1 MFDVPPP
8 VHPKSTRVFVLPSRN
23 TIGLVAVL
31 AAMWYAG
38 LCQSNGAAY
47 LLCFLLG
54 SLAAVSTIHAW
65 ANLRGATVRADSIAP
80 VFAGEEVIVPLV
92 LNAERGAEPVAISIR
107 ARAAA
112 KGALVPR
119 MTDGQEQRA
128 TLRFTAKQRGRF
140 QEVNLVA
147 TSLYPL
153 GLFTARRSF
162 VVRQTWFVY
171 PQPSG
176 SAPIPRSAAPD
187 RQPREGAKVEG
198 DDFAGTRS
206 WLPGESQRHIDW
218 KAAARGQ
225 PLLTKQ
231 WAGEATVTVLLD
243 WRDTPPGDIES
254 RLGQFARWVQT
265 SERGGASYGL
275 ALPGTTLPPSR
286 GSAHFHACLRALAV
300 FSPEESGA

>member
-1 MFDVPPP
+1 MFPSPVPPKP
-8 VHPKSTRVFVLPSRN
+8 TPTLVLPGRN

-47 LLCFLLG
+47 LLCFLIG

-65 ANLRGATVRADSIAP
+65 ANLRGVIVRAEPIAP
-80 VFAGEEVIVPLV
+80 VFAGEEVGVPLV
-92 LNAERGAEPVAISIR
+92 VNAERGTEPAAVNIRVRAET
-107 ARAAA
+107 
-112 KGALVPR
+112 KGAFFQR
-119 MTDGQEQRA
+119 SSEGREQRA
-128 TLRFTAKQRGRF
+128 TLRFTATQRGRF
-140 QEVNLVA
+140 EEVRLVA

-162 VVRQTWFVY
+162 VLRQTWFVY

-176 SAPIPRSAAPD
+176 AAPIPRSTAPD
-187 RQPREGAKVEG
+187 QQPRAGAKIEG
-198 DDFAGTRS
+198 DDFAGTRT

-231 WAGEATVTVLLD
+231 WAGEAAATVLLD
-243 WRDTPPGDIES
+243 WRDTPPGDLKS
-254 RLGQFARWVQT
+254 RLGQLARWVQT

>member
-1 MFDVPPP
+1 MFPPP
-8 VHPKSTRVFVLPSRN
+8 VPPKPTRTFVLPGRN

-54 SLAAVSTIHAW
+54 SLAAVSTLHAW
-65 ANLRGATVRADSIAP
+65 ANLRGVIVRAEPIAP
-80 VFAGEEVIVPLV
+80 VFSGEEVSVPLV
-92 LNAERGAEPVAISIR
+92 VNAEPGTEPTAVTLR
-107 ARAAA
+107 VRDET
-112 KGALVPR
+112 KGAFFPR
-119 MTDGQEQRA
+119 ASAGREQRA
-128 TLRFTAKQRGRF
+128 TVHLTAKQRGRF
-140 QEVNLVA
+140 AEVRLVA

-176 SAPIPRSAAPD
+176 SAPIPRSTAPD
-187 RQPREGAKVEG
+187 QQQREGAKVEG
-198 DDFAGTRS
+198 DDFAGTRT

-231 WAGEATVTVLLD
+231 WAGEAAVTVLLD
-243 WRDTPPGDIES
+243 WRDTPPGDIEA
-254 RLGQFARWVQT
+254 RLGQLTRWVQT

-275 ALPGTTLPPSR
+275 TVPGTTLPPSR
-286 GSAHFHACLRALAV
+286 GSAHLHACLRALAV
-300 FSPEESGA
+300 FSTEGSGV